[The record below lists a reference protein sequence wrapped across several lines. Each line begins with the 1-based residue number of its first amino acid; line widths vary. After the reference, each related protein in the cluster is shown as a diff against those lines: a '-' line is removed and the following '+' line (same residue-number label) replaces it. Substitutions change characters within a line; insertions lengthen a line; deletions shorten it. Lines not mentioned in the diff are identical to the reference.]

1 MSDEKC
7 YDTLYEDIK
16 YGTNIIT
23 EEEFRKT
30 IVTIADVASEMVEK
44 TLGPYG
50 KTTIIDDGVK
60 TYPTKD
66 GWSVLKRL
74 RFNDPVFNILYE
86 ILKQISWEL
95 NRTVGDGTTTSFI
108 GASIFLHKIFDF
120 LDKNP
125 GKRQVDILGILKEI
139 AVQVEERLRTS
150 KYLKHIDAS
159 KEYDDIFKIAMV
171 SSNGNK
177 ELSLII
183 QDIYKKTNN
192 PNIYATLD
200 DSKTLSYDVQT
211 GYRYDCNPIN
221 QKGYRNTDEG
231 TFVLKERSLAVVFDH
246 TVTYNE
252 HDKII
257 TGLSRYASTH
267 RATLFIFAPHFDDII
282 MTILKTNIES
292 LLQQGQIPNIMLIQV
307 PLSDTIH
314 RKYLSDLI
322 LLFNA
327 QLFDYGKVRAFNVMV
342 HNQTASAEDKIED
355 ALLNT
360 DQYKF
365 AEPSE
370 IIDLCVGKINDI
382 TVGEKYILIRDY
394 ETIVNQNLYKNT
406 IDDLRKE
413 YETLRDKS
421 TKSSSGTLSKDYREA
436 YQHYT
441 KLSGNMGVIKV
452 GGMSDLEKNCLKD
465 SVDDAILACKSAYE
479 NGYIRGLNITMI
491 EVLNDLKQQRSW
503 YINGREGSIVTDL
516 ISLLEEVFVELS
528 IRVMNNKYGVNGE
541 PADVSVP
548 SGLMRDGS
556 KITKQAII
564 EIAAQNHLGFDLVN
578 DTLLKDK
585 ECYIIN
591 SVATDIEILNGMISI
606 LSTVL
611 TSNQFLSINRNY
623 DRIVGQRQKMEMLA
637 KTEGAKTQAMVRYGL
652 QELAKPENAEI
663 LSMLRDIVSKEP
675 QEQEQE

>member
-1 MSDEKC
+1 MSDERC

-23 EEEFRKT
+23 EEEFRRT

-108 GASIFLHKIFDF
+108 GASIFLHKIFEF

-125 GKRQVDILGILKEI
+125 EKRQVDILGILKEV
-139 AVQVEERLRTS
+139 AAKAEERLRSS
-150 KYLKHIDAS
+150 KYLKHIDTS
-159 KEYDDIFKIAMV
+159 KDYDDIFKIALV

-177 ELSLII
+177 ELSHII
-183 QDIYKKTNN
+183 QDIYKQTNN

-200 DSKTLSYDVQT
+200 DSKTLSYEVQT
-211 GYRYDCNPIN
+211 GYRYDCKPIN

-231 TFVLKERSLAVVFDH
+231 TFVLKERSLAVIFDH

-252 HDKII
+252 HDKVI
-257 TGLSRYASTH
+257 TGLSRYASAH
-267 RATLFIFAPHFDDII
+267 QATLFIFAPHFDDII

-314 RKYLSDLI
+314 HKYLSDLI

-365 AEPSE
+365 SDPSE

-394 ETIVNQNLYKNT
+394 KTIVNQNLYKST
-406 IDDLRKE
+406 MDDLRKE
-413 YETLRDKS
+413 YETLRDKT

-441 KLSGNMGVIKV
+441 KLSGNMGIIKV

-465 SVDDAILACKSAYE
+465 SVDDAVLACKSAYE
-479 NGYIRGLNITMI
+479 NGYVRGLNLAMI
-491 EVLNDLKQQRSW
+491 EVLCDLLEHSW
-503 YINGREGSIVTDL
+503 YINGREGSIVTEI
-516 ISLLEEVFVELS
+516 ISLLKEVFIELS

-541 PADVSVP
+541 PENVSFP
-548 SGLMRDGS
+548 SGIIRDAS
-556 KITKQAII
+556 TTKQSII
-564 EIAAQNHLGFDLVN
+564 DIAVRHHLGFDLVN
-578 DTLLKDK
+578 DALLKDE

-623 DRIVGQRQKMEMLA
+623 DRIVGQKQKMEMLA
-637 KTEGAKTQAMVRYGL
+637 KAEGAKVQAMIQYGL
-652 QELAKPENAEI
+652 QELAKPENAEV
-663 LSMLRDIVSKEP
+663 LSMLRDTFSKKP
-675 QEQEQE
+675 QE